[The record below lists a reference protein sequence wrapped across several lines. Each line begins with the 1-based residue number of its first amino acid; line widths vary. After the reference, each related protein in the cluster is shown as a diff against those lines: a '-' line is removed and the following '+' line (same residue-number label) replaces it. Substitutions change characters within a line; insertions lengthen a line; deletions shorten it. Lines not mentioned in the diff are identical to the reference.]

1 MSKLEYDNLVIKG
14 LPCSTEFTQI
24 LGQGEKAEWRNSG
37 MDITINL
44 HIAIIVFTATQ
55 WVSRAW
61 KFMPCKGVPT
71 IEATATVKVS
81 ALA

>member
-1 MSKLEYDNLVIKG
+1 M
-14 LPCSTEFTQI
+14 
-24 LGQGEKAEWRNSG
+24 
-37 MDITINL
+37 

-61 KFMPCKGVPT
+61 KFMPCKGIAT
-71 IEATATVKVS
+71 IKATEATASVKIL